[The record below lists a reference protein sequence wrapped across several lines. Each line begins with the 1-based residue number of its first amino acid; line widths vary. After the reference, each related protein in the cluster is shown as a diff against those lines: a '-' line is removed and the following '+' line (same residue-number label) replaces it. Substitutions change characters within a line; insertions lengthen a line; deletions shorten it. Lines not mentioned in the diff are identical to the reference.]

1 MTDPN
6 KEEISSAPRCV
17 PSYDTSDPLQQE
29 VTRILKSFKNDIL
42 GITFLG
48 NDGILRS
55 LTADRRVLSAE
66 GLRPDL
72 IEAFLSRLPQDF
84 KAQMT
89 NLVFADGTKTPKEK
103 WFEPD
108 AGTLPEPLS
117 QQEIDKVKNYPDEQ
131 KDFLRQRMRE
141 DENLLD
147 VKGVLA

>member
-1 MTDPN
+1 MTDTN
-6 KEEISSAPRCV
+6 IEEKPSAPRCV

-55 LTADRRVLSAE
+55 LTADRKVLSAE

-72 IEAFLSRLPQDF
+72 IEAFLSRFTQDF

-89 NLVFADGTKTPKEK
+89 NPVFADGTKTPKEK

-117 QQEIDKVKNYPDEQ
+117 QQEIDKVKNQPDER
-131 KDFLRQRMRE
+131 KEFLRKRMRE
-141 DENLLD
+141 DE
-147 VKGVLA
+147 K